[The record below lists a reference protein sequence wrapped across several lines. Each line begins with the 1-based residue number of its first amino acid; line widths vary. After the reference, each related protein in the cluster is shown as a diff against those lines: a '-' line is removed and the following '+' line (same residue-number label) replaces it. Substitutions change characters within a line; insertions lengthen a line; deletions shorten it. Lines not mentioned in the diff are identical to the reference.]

1 MKVAKKINTLTLKN
15 SLLNI
20 THTQGENLEILITD
34 IENIYLTPKKPSL
47 NNWLY
52 CIIISLTIGVL
63 ASFFAGLLKAVL
75 IALLFLCIG
84 FKLLSNDKKYILVI
98 KFRKKASFFMQ
109 IPTKDKSEIIKLIW
123 EIRGINLKDN

>member
-1 MKVAKKINTLTLKN
+1 MKFAKKIKTLTLN
-15 SLLNI
+15 DSLLNI
-20 THTQGENLEILITD
+20 TNNQGANIDILLTD
-34 IENIYLTPKKPSL
+34 IVKIYLSPKKPSI

>member
-1 MKVAKKINTLTLKN
+1 MKFAKKIKTLTLN
-15 SLLNI
+15 DSLLNI
-20 THTQGENLEILITD
+20 TNTQGENLEILITD

-84 FKLLSNDKKYILVI
+84 FNYYQTI
-98 KFRKKASFFMQ
+98 KNTF
-109 IPTKDKSEIIKLIW
+109 W
-123 EIRGINLKDN
+123 